1 MLRILFSLIIL
12 ESLAVGAIWRE
23 STSMFVYIVLSSSAI
38 YIVTTK
44 WNPNQLLRWY
54 CIFILIAPQIKLDFP
69 FRHPVETSIVK
80 STPLHLKNCL
90 TCIICQLLT
99 IFYSA
104 FYSNSCKEFDKKKE
118 QICTT
123 ELGCRER
130 VEY

>member
-1 MLRILFSLIIL
+1 
-12 ESLAVGAIWRE
+12 
-23 STSMFVYIVLSSSAI
+23 MFVYIVLSSSAI

-90 TCIICQLLT
+90 TCNICQQ
-99 IFYSA
+99 IIIFCSGFYSD
-104 FYSNSCKEFDKKKE
+104 YCKEFDKKE
-118 QICTT
+118 QICKT

-130 VEY
+130 VKYYYKIWTYIFLNLKPTICNTS